1 MKHKIRGKFSIL
13 LSLTL
18 LFSLFPLNAQ
28 AQTVTSNDTGTHGG
42 YNYEYWKDNGNG
54 TMVLKDG
61 GAFSCEWNNINNILF
76 RKGLKYNET
85 QTHQQIGNMSMTYEC
100 NYQPNGNSYLSV
112 YGWTSDPLV
121 EYYIIESWGTWKP
134 PGNVQSKGTVTVD
147 GGVYDICET
156 TRTQQPSIKG
166 TATFQQYWSV
176 RQQKRTSGTISVSDH
191 FKAWEAKGMKM
202 GKFYEI
208 SLVVEGYQSS
218 GKADVTKM
226 SINIDGTPVSTTSV
240 PTTAPT
246 KLPVTERS
254 AFTTIEAEDYNSANG
269 SELRSIGTGVGYI
282 QNGDYIVYNMINFGS
297 GASSFKAKV
306 ANGNTAATTIQLRL
320 GSPSGTLVGSL
331 SVPANGDWDAYEEL
345 STTVSGASGTK
356 DLYLCFNGPVN
367 IDSFTFGGGSSIP
380 TNPPNPG
387 TTLLGDVDGNGEVNS
402 LDFAMLR
409 QYLLGMV
416 TSVSAAA
423 DVNQDGFANSLDFG
437 MLRQHLLGII
447 NLGGITPTNPP
458 VTPTP
463 TPKITQTPTPAAT
476 AKFHCFLLL
485 GQSNMAGW
493 ARAQSSDKVTN
504 SRILSL
510 GYDNN
515 QWGVASPPLHE
526 AFQGAIGPGDWFSK
540 TIINKLPENDTIGLI
555 PCAISGEKIETF
567 MKNGG
572 SKYNWI
578 LSRAKSAQQ
587 RGGVIEGILLHQG
600 ESNNGQSDWPNKV
613 STLIS
618 DLKKDLG
625 LGDVPV
631 LAGELLY
638 SGGCAGHNTQVNKLP
653 SVIKNCYV
661 ISASGLSGDPSDSW
675 GLHFNHDSTV
685 ELGKRYANKMIEV
698 LGW

>member
-18 LFSLFPLNAQ
+18 LLSLFPLNAQ
-28 AQTVTSNDTGTHGG
+28 AKTVTSNDTGTHGG

-54 TMVLKDG
+54 TMVLKDD

-85 QTHQQIGNMSMTYEC
+85 QTHQQIGTMTMEYAC
-100 NYQPNGNSYLSV
+100 DYYPNGNSYLSV

-121 EYYIIESWGTWKP
+121 EYYIIESWGNWRP
-134 PGNVQSKGTVTVD
+134 PGSNNPKGTVNVD
-147 GGVYDICET
+147 GGIYDIYET

-176 RQQKRTSGTISVSDH
+176 RQNKRTSGTISVSEH

-226 SINIDGTPVSTTSV
+226 SINIDGKPASSANPTATPTS
-240 PTTAPT
+240 
-246 KLPVTERS
+246 LPATERS
-254 AFTTIEAEDYNSANG
+254 AFSTIEAEEYNSANG
-269 SELRSIGTGVGYI
+269 TNLRSIGTGVGYI

-297 GASSFKAKV
+297 GANTFKAKV
-306 ANGNTAATTIQLRL
+306 ANGNTTATTIQLRL
-320 GSPSGTLVGSL
+320 GSPSGTLIGSL
-331 SVPANGDWDAYEEL
+331 VVPTNGDWDAYDEL
-345 STTVSGASGTK
+345 STTVSGVSGTK
-356 DLYLCFNGPVN
+356 DLYLCFDGPVN
-367 IDSFTFGGGSSIP
+367 IDSFIFGGGSSIP
-380 TNPPNPG
+380 TSSPNSG
-387 TTLLGDVDGNGEVNS
+387 TTLLGDVDGNKEINS
-402 LDFAMLR
+402 LDFAMMR
-409 QYLLGMV
+409 QYLLGMIS
-416 TSVSAAA
+416 SVSDAA
-423 DVNQDGFANSLDFG
+423 DVNQDGERNSLDFG

-447 NLGGITPTNPP
+447 DLGDINPTNPP
-458 VTPTP
+458 ATP
-463 TPKITQTPTPAAT
+463 TPKITPTPTPVET
-476 AKFHCFLLL
+476 AKFRCFLLL

-493 ARAQSSDKVTN
+493 ARAESSDKVTN
-504 SRILSL
+504 PRILSL

-515 QWGVASPPLHE
+515 QWGVAVPPLHE
-526 AFQGAIGPGDWFSK
+526 AFQGAIGPGDWFAK
-540 TIINKLPENDTIGLI
+540 TLINRLPENDTIGLI

-578 LSRAKSAQQ
+578 VSRAKSAQQ

-638 SGGCAGHNTQVNKLP
+638 SGSCAGHNTQINRLP
-653 SVIKNCYV
+653 SMINNCYV
-661 ISASGLSGDPSDSW
+661 ISASGLSGDPSDVW